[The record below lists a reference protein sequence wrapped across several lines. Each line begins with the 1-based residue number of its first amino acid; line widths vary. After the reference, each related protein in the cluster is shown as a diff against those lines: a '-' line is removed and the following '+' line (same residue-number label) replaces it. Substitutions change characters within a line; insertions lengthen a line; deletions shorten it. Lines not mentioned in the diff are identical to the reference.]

1 MNSALLSIILAD
13 LLRLVFNSDGGVVG
27 IVIRN
32 VERYDL
38 EKIKL
43 MELEAEHPFCL
54 RPCHSRSKEN

>member
-1 MNSALLSIILAD
+1 MNSALLSVILAD

-43 MELEAEHPFCL
+43 MELEAEHPL
-54 RPCHSRSKEN
+54 G